1 LNAVTGQKLMITTS
15 SCTVGGK
22 ATFAA
27 VNAKIAKKQIA

>member
-1 LNAVTGQKLMITTS
+1 MITTFC
-15 SCTVGGK
+15 CTVGGK